1 MLHTHF
7 HLCVRITPRCWT
19 DPLYAGT
26 TLVLAQLLNYM
37 QLGSEDPP
45 MLLFALALVALG
57 LAFLTLT
64 AAAKEKVPRPE
75 AGLESSLLPPVAAT
89 ARSGDRS
96 SAPPAINSV
105 QERTH
110 PAPKQI
116 SPRAAMVIC
125 AIAGL
130 AGSGWSPLSTYA
142 RAGAEAEAD
151 PVHDTTIC
159 LVVFQLGQLLAVP
172 SITNIA
178 SRLEGSGVLAPLR
191 ALSLRSAA
199 WGILCGM
206 CVSSGYV
213 VYGPLLC
220 DHSCCGRFGPLRN
233 RDPVMDR
240 YFTSSSHIPPT
251 IVFGE

>member
-1 MLHTHF
+1 MRATTDF
-7 HLCVRITPRCWT
+7 HLCIRITPRWLLA

-45 MLLFALALVALG
+45 MLLLALALVALG
-57 LAFLTLT
+57 LSFLTLT
-64 AAAKEKVPRPE
+64 AAAKEKAPRPE
-75 AGLESSLLPPVAAT
+75 VGLESSLLPPVAT
-89 ARSGDRS
+89 TRSGDRS

-105 QERTH
+105 HERTH
-110 PAPKQI
+110 PGPKQI

-213 VYGPLLC
+213 VY
-220 DHSCCGRFGPLRN
+220 
-233 RDPVMDR
+233 
-240 YFTSSSHIPPT
+240 FTSSSHISPT